1 MAARRARAHTH
12 VPSIHYDDE
21 GLLGLRAA
29 SAYNAT
35 EQQYSMLLYKR
46 IEQLLRGQRNDLLI
60 LRKYPH
66 EPQRLGAMPTPNSLD
81 RSALRIDRV
90 ERMST
95 DVLVFL
101 STPGPGG
108 PVGQSLDQDGRLSEI
123 RTYPTRFPHII
134 IERVDVYGDTGHAL
148 PEFIQWFARR
158 VQNSR
163 RNLRLNNM
171 LDAASLGFDVVKLL
185 I

>member
-1 MAARRARAHTH
+1 MAARRVPAHDH
-12 VPSIHYDDE
+12 VPSVHYDDE
-21 GLLGLRAA
+21 GLLGIRAA

-35 EQQYSMLLYKR
+35 EQQYSMLLYSR
-46 IEQLLRGQRNDLLI
+46 IEQLLKGERNDLLV
-60 LRKYPH
+60 LRKYPR
-66 EPQRLGAMPTPNSLD
+66 EPHRLGAMPTPNGLD

-101 STPGPGG
+101 SARGPGG
-108 PVGQSLDQDGRLSEI
+108 PVGQQLDREGRLSEI
-123 RTYPTRFPHII
+123 RKYPTRFPHII
-134 IERVDVYGDTGHAL
+134 IERVDVYGDTDHAL
-148 PEFIQWFARR
+148 PESIQWFARR
-158 VQNSR
+158 VQNHR

-171 LDAASLGFDVVKLL
+171 LDVASLGFDVAKLL